1 MPGNNYAYA
10 TLLTSDSYLPG
21 ALVLASSLRAAFAQY
36 PLIVLVTEN
45 GLSENALSALGRA
58 YDRIVTVPLLRS
70 SDAGNLELLGRTELD
85 VTYTK
90 LHVFNPQVTGADKVA
105 FFDADAFATR
115 NVDAI
120 FDYVQGDVVFAA
132 APDIGWPD
140 CFNSGVFVATPRADI
155 FQALVRA
162 AATSGSFDGGD
173 QGVLNDYFS
182 GWASGVPRPGPSSSN
197 HKTARLPFTYNVTPT
212 SFYSYLPALKR
223 FQDDISVVHFI
234 GAQKPW
240 KGVRESDAFGG
251 PEGPMQQFL
260 TRWWNFYDAVKHVLN
275 RPENATRT
283 HTTSSRPVVQ
293 HNNWTASGAQQ
304 NKSSNSG
311 SSGGNGGSSS
321 TPSADAS
328 EFSNYRVAWDEHE
341 ASPVRSHFSMTQ
353 APFIVTYRAM
363 HNGASDAAFFETAE
377 PTALFPNAEE
387 DLTPVSAENAP
398 GSARAGR
405 RPSFAEFEKEVSKH
419 YTESGPPPS
428 DLGNYRVGWNEAE
441 VGPVAGHLSETPGH
455 CGIGG
460 ENPHWHTM
468 NTDLTKTSVAL
479 SGGGLRSPSSGGAPH
494 LSDSDHDQDDDD
506 VVEDDRVWNEDG
518 DQEEFVRS
526 LKAPRVRS
534 ASAGSSKSANSG
546 KHGAHQQAPVAHTAP
561 QQQQSQNKTA
571 RGALGPLTTSK

>member
-1 MPGNNYAYA
+1 MSGNNYAYA

-21 ALVLASSLRAAFAQY
+21 ALVLASSLRAAFTQY
-36 PLIVLVTEN
+36 PLICLVTEN
-45 GLSENALSALGRA
+45 GLSDNALSALARA
-58 YDRIVTVPLLRS
+58 FDRIVTVPLLRS

-90 LHVFNPQVTGADKVA
+90 LHVFNPQTTGADKVA

-120 FDYVQGDVVFAA
+120 FDYVQGDAVFAA

-155 FQALVRA
+155 FQGLVRA

-182 GWASGVPRPGPSSSN
+182 GWASGVTRPGSPN
-197 HKTARLPFTYNVTPT
+197 HQTARLPFTFNVTPT

-223 FQDDISVVHFI
+223 FQNDISVVHFI
-234 GAQKPW
+234 GTNKPW
-240 KGVRESDAFGG
+240 MGVRESDAFGES
-251 PEGPMQQFL
+251 EGPMQQFL
-260 TRWWNFYDAVKHVLN
+260 TRWWHFYDAVKHVLN
-275 RPENATRT
+275 RPGNSVRTST
-283 HTTSSRPVVQ
+283 HTSRPVVQ
-293 HNNWTASGAQQ
+293 HNNWTSSGSQQ
-304 NKSSNSG
+304 NRSWSSSG
-311 SSGGNGGSSS
+311 SQGGNGGNGS

-328 EFSNYRVAWDEHE
+328 EFSNYRVAWNEHE
-341 ASPVRSHFSMTQ
+341 ASPVRTHFSMTQ
-353 APFIVTYRAM
+353 APFIVTYRAV

-387 DLTPVSAENAP
+387 DMTPVSAENAP
-398 GSARAGR
+398 GSAKAGR

-419 YTESGPPPS
+419 YSDSGPPPS
-428 DLGNYRVGWNEAE
+428 DLGNYRVGWNETE
-441 VGPVAGHLSETPGH
+441 IGPVASNLSETPGH

-460 ENPHWHTM
+460 ENAHWHPM
-468 NTDLTKTSVAL
+468 ATDLTVTSAPL
-479 SGGGLRSPSSGGAPH
+479 SGGTLRSPTSAGGI
-494 LSDSDHDQDDDD
+494 SDSDRDEDDD

-534 ASAGSSKSANSG
+534 ASQGSSKSANSG
-546 KHGAHQQAPVAHTAP
+546 KLHQQAPVPHSAP
-561 QQQQSQNKTA
+561 QQQQQAQKNKTA
-571 RGALGPLTTSK
+571 RGALGM